1 MDSFNQD
8 DTTID
13 IFEDTHAFNSPS
25 SQQSIDELTVST
37 QSLASPPGSVPTES
51 YQFDNQPFEMRD
63 PQPFSGLPG
72 ENVNHY
78 IKQCKYAWVGVNMS
92 SEDRSEAQAMS
103 LLQGLRGVALEF
115 ANTLPTEIQD
125 NFQQ

>member
-1 MDSFNQD
+1 MIPATAEVDSKVVDLVTQ
-8 DTTID
+8 
-13 IFEDTHAFNSPS
+13 
-25 SQQSIDELTVST
+25 IDELTVST

>member
-1 MDSFNQD
+1 
-8 DTTID
+8 
-13 IFEDTHAFNSPS
+13 
-25 SQQSIDELTVST
+25 
-37 QSLASPPGSVPTES
+37 
-51 YQFDNQPFEMRD
+51 MRD

>member
-1 MDSFNQD
+1 MSPVLKFPSIVSFESI
-8 DTTID
+8 TIRPN
-13 IFEDTHAFNSPS
+13 TPS
-25 SQQSIDELTVST
+25 YVPH
-37 QSLASPPGSVPTES
+37 PPGSVPTES